1 MIEIIGKYIVNAGA
15 VWGFVLGSKYIW
27 GRILALRKDAVELT
41 EMSRTQ
47 IDENSIV
54 GCNQDCFELM
64 ATIEMKISTVSSSLE
79 SSLQAIIQHLSQ
91 LDEKISMN
99 EGLLEDVVSPLES
112 LVATMQQSAQG
123 HGGEVSPKFANK
135 ARYATWMNE
144 GGL

>member
-15 VWGFVLGSKYIW
+15 VWGFILGSKYIW
-27 GRILALRKDAVELT
+27 GRILALRKDAVEFT

-47 IDENSIV
+47 IDENSV
-54 GCNQDCFELM
+54 SGCNQDCFELI

-112 LVATMQQSAQG
+112 LVATMQQSTQG
-123 HGGEVSPKFANK
+123 HEGKVTPKPVNR

>member
-15 VWGFVLGSKYIW
+15 VWGFILGSKYIW

-47 IDENSIV
+47 IDENSV
-54 GCNQDCFELM
+54 SGCNQDCFELI

-123 HGGEVSPKFANK
+123 HEGKVTPKPVNR